1 MYIKNFSEISKNDT
15 NLVGGKAAA
24 LGELTNSDFPVPPGF
39 VITTEGFQKDVE
51 EEALKAF
58 DNLNADKVAVRSSA
72 VAEDS
77 LQASWA
83 GQLETYLNVS
93 RDDLVNR
100 IKECW
105 ESILSDRALSYAEGQ
120 DLSDD
125 QLVVA
130 VVIQK
135 MVDSQAAGVMFTV
148 NPVSQDR
155 SEIMIESILG
165 LGEALVQG
173 SVTPDNFLIDK
184 ESMEIKSKDIQEIE
198 GQSVSDENIQEL
210 VKLGK
215 SIEEH
220 YKSPQDIEWTIDK
233 EGKIW
238 ILQSRPITT
247 L

>member
-1 MYIKNFSEISKNDT
+1 MYIKNFNEISKEDK
-15 NLVGGKAAA
+15 NLVGGKAAS
-24 LGELTNSDFPVPPGF
+24 LGEMTKADFPVPPGF
-39 VITTEGFQKDVE
+39 VITTEGFQKDIE
-51 EEALKAF
+51 QEALKAF
-58 DNLNADKVAVRSSA
+58 DSLNAEKVAVRSSA

-100 IKECW
+100 IRECW
-105 ESILSDRALSYAEGQ
+105 ESIRSDRALDYASDK
-120 DLSDD
+120 DLTND

-135 MVDSQAAGVMFTV
+135 MIDSQSAGVMFTV

-155 SEIMIESILG
+155 NEVMIESIFG

-184 ESMEIKSKDIQEIE
+184 ESLEIKNKDLQEID
-198 GQSVSDENIQEL
+198 GQSISDESIQKL
-210 VKLGK
+210 VELGK

-220 YKSPQDIEWTIDK
+220 YKSPQDIEWAIDK
-233 EGKIW
+233 QGKIW